1 MAAFIEDLNLI
12 TNVMVLVSWYLQTV
26 DSIKGNFIK
35 IKCKVKVN
43 FTTINMILLIKVLLF
58 NIQVNFFII
67 VFMVMEFFIITIHKN
82 YQKDLTLPTW
92 EIFVIIGSN
101 MMDTLKRIRNQVNV
115 IFTLLMENNF
125 KVFVK
130 TILLMEMESLKPFK
144 GMKLRVFGGTMFLL
158 K

>member
-1 MAAFIEDLNLI
+1 MAAFIEDLNSI
-12 TNVMVLVSWYLQTV
+12 TNVMALVRWYLQIV
-26 DSIKGNFIK
+26 DSIKGNSIK

-43 FTTINMILLIKVLLF
+43 FTTINMILLIKVLLS

-67 VFMVMEFFIITIHKN
+67 VSMVMEFFIITIHKN
-82 YQKDLTLPTW
+82 YKEDLTSPTW

-101 MMDTLKRIRNQVNV
+101 MMDSLKRIKNQVNA

-144 GMKLRVFGGTMFLL
+144 GMKLRVFGEIMFLS